1 MDTGGIHM
9 TVTAQLYGNA
19 EKNAWLGKINFEE
32 DYIKVML
39 CTNQYTPDQDEHE
52 FKSDVTNEVTG
63 TGYIVGGQRLFNCAV
78 TYDPVTKKIKLDSDD
93 ITWMSSSIT
102 ARYAVFYA
110 DIIGVDDTAKP
121 LICYWDFGEDWTDTA
136 GSFTLELSA
145 EGLVVNT
152 VGAEA

>member
-1 MDTGGIHM
+1 M
-9 TVTAQLYGNA
+9 TVTAELYGNA

-39 CTNQYTPDQDEHE
+39 CTNQYTPDQDTHE
-52 FKSDVTNEVTG
+52 FKSDITNEVTG

-93 ITWMSSSIT
+93 IIWLSSSIT

-110 DIIGVDDTAKP
+110 DIVSAEDTAKP
-121 LICYWDFGEDWTDTA
+121 LICFWDFGQDETDTA
-136 GSFTLELSA
+136 GSFTLELSTD
-145 EGLVVNT
+145 GIVMST
-152 VGAEA
+152 VGATA